1 MANQP
6 APQPTPR
13 NSRPYKIRSYE
24 KTHLSNEQKALVG
37 WVILGIILP
46 IYIGIIVNYDKDQ
59 VFNGK

>member
-6 APQPTPR
+6 APQPTPK
-13 NSRPYKIRSYE
+13 NSRPYDQVSWKPIWAIY
-24 KTHLSNEQKALVG
+24 KKLSLVG
-37 WVILGIILP
+37 LYWGLYYA